1 MLIFCKLKFTKFTK
15 IGNIVEINKK
25 IGQKIKVFRK
35 KLGLQANKL
44 SELLNISPSY
54 LNLIESGKRNI
65 DGDLLLRVCQELRIE
80 LSDITS
86 DKEINLNNAKI
97 AISKFSKNKNI
108 KNLDLKIG
116 PKIKAFRR
124 QLGLQANKFAEQL
137 KISPSYLNLI
147 ESGKRNIDGNLLIK
161 ISQELRV
168 ELSDLTS
175 KEDVNLENDITEL
188 LDDQLFEGLDIL
200 GPEVKD
206 LVNTNPKIAKALI
219 KLGDN
224 FKQKDHEIVNKVE
237 NISGKIIDSRK
248 AAFPGEVISD
258 FLQENKNFFPKL
270 ENFANNIFEK
280 VKQNNRT
287 RYIALCEFLNSE
299 YGIIVKD
306 IIPEEGK
313 PFSKIYKTKEKELF
327 LSDYLSIET
336 KKLHAAAQ
344 IAQEGA
350 SKEIDEYLSTFS
362 FPSQEAK
369 KLTRVALLNYCG
381 AAILMPYKLFHKECK
396 ELKYDLELLQNTFAT
411 SFEQVAHRVT
421 CLQDPDLP
429 GIPFHFLRVD
439 VAGNISKRFSLSG
452 IEIPRYG
459 GACPRWNVYSAFSRP
474 GVIQAAVSKMTNGEK
489 YVCIAR
495 TVEKGVGRYGQK
507 KSMLSIGLGCEA
519 KYAKDFVYTENL
531 DLNDKKSELPIG
543 VSCRTCDR
551 LDCSQRAF
559 PPLHKKFDI
568 DINSRGVSVY
578 VSE

>member
-1 MLIFCKLKFTKFTK
+1 MSQIDTK
-15 IGNIVEINKK
+15 IGP
-25 IGQKIKVFRK
+25 KIKAFRRQ
-35 KLGLQANKL
+35 LGIQANKL
-44 SELLNISPSY
+44 AEEMSISPSY
-54 LNLIESGKRNI
+54 LNLIESGKRKI
-65 DGDLLLRVCQELRIE
+65 DGDLLLRVC
-80 LSDITS
+80 
-86 DKEINLNNAKI
+86 DK
-97 AISKFSKNKNI
+97 
-108 KNLDLKIG
+108 LKI
-116 PKIKAFRR
+116 
-124 QLGLQANKFAEQL
+124 
-137 KISPSYLNLI
+137 
-147 ESGKRNIDGNLLIK
+147 
-161 ISQELRV
+161 

-175 KEDVNLENDITEL
+175 KTDINLENNISEL
-188 LDDQLFEGLDIL
+188 LGDELFEDLDIL

-224 FKQKDHEIVNKVE
+224 FKQKDHEIFNKLE
-237 NISGKIIDSRK
+237 NISGKIIDGRK
-248 AAFPGEVISD
+248 NAFPGEVISD

-270 ENFANNIFEK
+270 EEFANKIFDK

-287 RYIALCEFLNSE
+287 RYIALCDFLKTE
-299 YGIIVKD
+299 YGITVKD
-306 IIPEEGK
+306 VIPKEGK
-313 PFSKIYKTKEKELF
+313 PFSKIYRVKDKELL
-327 LSDYLSIET
+327 LSDYLSLET
-336 KKLHAAAQ
+336 KKLFAAAQ
-344 IAQEGA
+344 ISQEGA

-362 FPSQEAK
+362 FPTNESK

-381 AAILMPYKLFHKECK
+381 AAILMPYYLFHKECK

-421 CLQDPDLP
+421 CLQDPKLP

-489 YVCIAR
+489 YVCIAK

-519 KYAKDFVYTENL
+519 KYAKEFVYTENL
-531 DLNDKKSELPIG
+531 DLTDKKSELPIG

-559 PPLHKKFDI
+559 PPLHKKFDV

-578 VSE
+578 VNE

>member
-1 MLIFCKLKFTKFTK
+1 MSKL
-15 IGNIVEINKK
+15 N
-25 IGQKIKVFRK
+25 
-35 KLGLQANKL
+35 
-44 SELLNISPSY
+44 S
-54 LNLIESGKRNI
+54 
-65 DGDLLLRVCQELRIE
+65 
-80 LSDITS
+80 
-86 DKEINLNNAKI
+86 
-97 AISKFSKNKNI
+97 
-108 KNLDLKIG
+108 KIG

-124 QLGLQANKFAEQL
+124 QIGMQANKLAEEL
-137 KISPSYLNLI
+137 GISPSYLNLI
-147 ESGKRNIDGNLLIK
+147 EKGKRKIDGDLLINVCEK
-161 ISQELRV
+161 LRI
-168 ELSDLTS
+168 EISDLTS
-175 KEDVNLENDITEL
+175 KTDLKLENNISEL
-188 LDDQLFEGLDIL
+188 LSDELFEDLDIL

-206 LVNTNPKIAKALI
+206 LVSTNPKIAKALI

-270 ENFANNIFEK
+270 ENFANIIFEK

-287 RYIALCEFLNSE
+287 RYIALCNFLKKE
-299 YGIIVKD
+299 YGITVKD
-306 IIPEEGK
+306 VIPEEGK
-313 PFSKIYKTKEKELF
+313 PFSKIYKTKKKELF
-327 LSDYLSIET
+327 LSDYLSLET

-344 IAQEGA
+344 ISQEGA
-350 SKEIDEYLSTFS
+350 SKEIEEYLSTFV
-362 FPSQEAK
+362 FPSEEAK
-369 KLTRVALLNYCG
+369 KLTRVALINYCG

-421 CLQDPDLP
+421 CLQDPKLP

-489 YVCIAR
+489 YVCIAK